1 MLKRVNVLLNNV
13 FLLLTLPLLS
23 GCLGGGITSLGLGS
37 LFGISGGSA
46 VGELAFLSGNSA
58 VQAIAQTHNP
68 EPATMVLMG
77 SGLAALTYYRKAT
90 KRKVKP

>member
-1 MLKRVNVLLNNV
+1 MLKRVDVLINNIC
-13 FLLLTLPLLS
+13 LLVTLPLLS

-37 LFGISGGSA
+37 LFGIGGGSA
-46 VGELAFLSGNSA
+46 GELAFLGDNAA
-58 VQAIAQTHNP
+58 VQSIAQIHNP

-90 KRKVKP
+90 KKSK